1 MRTTVTIDDAL
12 VEAASKWTGIKNK
25 SDLINRALKSL
36 VDQELLDRFLALEG
50 TMPDLA
56 YPERSYRSGRE
67 PLPAPLLN
75 DSND

>member
-1 MRTTVTIDDAL
+1 MRTTVTIDDSL
-12 VEAASKWTGIKNK
+12 LDAASKWTGIQNK
-25 SDLINRALKSL
+25 SDLINKALKLL

-67 PLPAPLLN
+67 NLSGTMLN
-75 DSND
+75 ETHG